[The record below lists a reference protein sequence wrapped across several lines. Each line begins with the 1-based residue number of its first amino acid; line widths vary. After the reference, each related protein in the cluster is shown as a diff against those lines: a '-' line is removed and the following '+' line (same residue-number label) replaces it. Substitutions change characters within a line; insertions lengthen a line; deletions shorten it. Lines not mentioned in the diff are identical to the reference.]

1 MLGNTNPWRDFGH
14 SSMYNSLARLEDP
27 TSEEFKTAVKEENA
41 HWKDSI
47 DQSKVQRW
55 ETLFQTSYQESIPL
69 RPEYAHESIDDTIRI
84 QHSQGH
90 RMNIWFLNKNKIQH
104 QYGGLTGF
112 GKDSDS
118 ELFYTIRDVGNG
130 AETLELSVYGADHTI
145 LWSIRPV
152 GPDAAFQKDRVFY
165 QTMENQLRYPG
176 IISVAKQTGKDPIHV
191 FEEPDKRFQVVLHQ
205 PPYQS
210 DVFVQIQNALSQ
222 RVGILRNNK
231 VHWMTKPIP
240 KHANGSG
247 ETLVPIAHNIW
258 GTNTDIVVH
267 TVKYPLLPNEFLV
280 DAIKTN
286 NTILYTTIH
295 KASMSLYALHLENK
309 TVERLFGK
317 DYPCEIKLRKQA
329 TIPTIEIGFPHKPS
343 KLYHF
348 LHSSLKHVLTF
359 PEPLSLTFRHGFA
372 KSKDGTL
379 VPYTLVW
386 NAKKNKPRRL
396 FVEGYGSY
404 GISSRRAY
412 PIMRLAWLQ
421 KGYAYAVS
429 FARGGREDGDRW
441 YDGGRTPLRKQNTF
455 DDTAAVI
462 QTIQTNYL
470 FPNKRTI
477 FYGRSAGGLLAANIA
492 HQYPHLVGAVYAE
505 VGYLDVLRTTSN
517 PNLPLTQ
524 MEYDEFGDPLRRP
537 EEFRALQKFS
547 PVDTVPLHTKYSPI
561 IVAKTALL
569 DSQVLP
575 YETLKWAKKLRANGW
590 TVYVGIDTNGG
601 HFVSNSSL
609 YRSVAEDA
617 VILTTHL
624 SSSSAYPSVTRKA
637 HSSKGTRRRRTSS
650 LKHRTRQ

>member
-1 MLGNTNPWRDFGH
+1 MLGNTNPWREFGH

-27 TSEEFKTAVKEENA
+27 NSEEFKTTVREENA
-41 HWKDSI
+41 HWKTSLVPFQFKI
-47 DQSKVQRW
+47 QQW

-69 RPEYAHESIDDTIRI
+69 LPEYAHECIGDTIRI

-90 RMNIWFLNKNKIQH
+90 RMNVWCFQNGRIEH
-104 QYGGLTGF
+104 QYGGLTDF
-112 GKDSDS
+112 GKDFTSD
-118 ELFYTIRDVGNG
+118 LFFTIRDIGNG
-130 AETLELSVYGADHTI
+130 AETLELCVYAGDHTL
-145 LWSIRPV
+145 LWKTSPV
-152 GPDAAFQKDRVFY
+152 GPDAAFQKDRIFY
-165 QTMENQLRYPG
+165 QTVENQLRYPG
-176 IISVAKQTGKDPIHV
+176 IVSVAKQTGADPILV
-191 FEEPDKRFQVVLHQ
+191 FEEPDKRFQVTLHQ

-210 DVFVQIQNALSQ
+210 DVFVRIQNALSQ
-222 RVGILRNNK
+222 RIGILTSNR
-231 VHWMTKPIP
+231 VHWMTSHIP
-240 KHANGSG
+240 NHANGSG
-247 ETLVPIAHNIW
+247 ESLFPIANDTW
-258 GTNTDIVVH
+258 GTNTDIVIH
-267 TVKYPLLPNEFLV
+267 NVKYPLLPNEFLV
-280 DAIKTN
+280 DAFQTD

-295 KASMSLYALHLENK
+295 MASMSLYALHLPHK

-317 DYPCEIKLRKQA
+317 DFPCEIKLRKQA
-329 TIPTIEIGFPHKPS
+329 TVPTIEIGFPHKAS
-343 KLYHF
+343 KMFHYVQHT
-348 LHSSLKHVLTF
+348 LKHVLTF
-359 PEPLSLTFRHGFA
+359 PEPVSLTFRHGFA
-372 KSKDGTL
+372 KSKDGTK

-386 NAKKNKPRRL
+386 NAKKKKPKHL

-404 GISSRRAY
+404 GMSSRRSY

-421 KGYAYAVS
+421 KGYACAVS

-462 QTIQTNYL
+462 QTIQDKYL
-470 FPNKRTI
+470 FSQTRTI

-537 EEFRALQKFS
+537 DEFRALQKFS
-547 PVDTVPLHTKYSPI
+547 PVDTVPLHTKQSPI
-561 IVAKTALL
+561 IVVKTALL

-590 TVYVGIDTNGG
+590 TVYVGIDKGG

-617 VILTTHL
+617 VILTSQSL
-624 SSSSAYPSVTRKA
+624 STSPSSATRKR

-650 LKHRTRQ
+650 AKHVTKH